1 MIIAVLSFL
10 VSVGIFL
17 FTFIC
22 GVGRAE
28 DLRRRNQYLAD
39 LTLNEDPIPEEPD
52 HEKFWLGLIVL
63 GLLFFGKWITL
74 LVMIPAYLAGRTYGQ
89 LTTLERG

>member
-1 MIIAVLSFL
+1 MITVLSFL

-39 LTLNEDPIPEEPD
+39 LAFNEDPNPEEPD
-52 HEKFWLGLIVL
+52 HEKFWLGL
-63 GLLFFGKWITL
+63 LFFGKWITL
-74 LVMIPAYLAGRTYGQ
+74 LAMIPAYLARRTYGQ
-89 LTTLERG
+89 LTTLERD